1 MPPCVVINHATVL
14 PTVLSTSEILYFNV
28 YKDSTGQ
35 NEEQRQG
42 KEKKKRQST
51 ENFLFIQFYSFYHF
65 KISFLKKLNTINGE
79 GHVTHIGL

>member
-1 MPPCVVINHATVL
+1 MYTKIVQVKMKN
-14 PTVLSTSEILYFNV
+14 
-28 YKDSTGQ
+28 KD
-35 NEEQRQG
+35 
-42 KEKKKRQST
+42 KAKKKKKRQST